1 MEPIYLA
8 IIVFF
13 IAIFFSMVG
22 LGGAL
27 LYVPIF
33 YWSGIPLLAAI
44 PTGLLLNGITATSA
58 SATYLRK
65 KLVDLAI
72 TPPLIIT
79 SVFGAQAG
87 AYLAH
92 LVETSLLLALFSL
105 VLVFAGARML
115 LFKDMGIHIKLAQKK
130 RVVLIPFLGFLIGT
144 IAALLGVG
152 GGTFIVPLLLAL
164 GYNPRNT
171 SATSAFIVVFLS
183 FSGFAGYFTLG
194 TLEDLDPRLLI
205 YTGLAVLLGAQI
217 GSGIIF
223 GKVRSNTISR
233 IFGGIL
239 LLVAA
244 RIIYGLL

>member
-13 IAIFFSMVG
+13 IAIFFSMLG

-33 YWSGIPLLAAI
+33 YWSGIPLLVAI

-58 SATYLRK
+58 SVTYLRK
-65 KLVDLAI
+65 KLVDLNI
-72 TPPLIIT
+72 SPQLIIA

-87 AYLAH
+87 VYLAH
-92 LVETSLLLALFSL
+92 LVETSLILALLSL
-105 VLVFAGARML
+105 VLIFAGARML
-115 LFKDMGIHIKLAQKK
+115 LFRDMGIHIKLVPEK
-130 RVVLIPFLGFLIGT
+130 RIILLPLLGFLVGT

-152 GGTFIVPLLLAL
+152 GGTFMVPLLLAL
-164 GYNPRNT
+164 GWDPRRA
-171 SATSAFIVVFLS
+171 SATSAFIVIFLS
-183 FSGFAGYFTLG
+183 FSGFAGYAALG
-194 TLEDLDPRLLI
+194 TLKDLDPGLLI
-205 YTGLAVLLGAQI
+205 YTGMAVLLGAQV
-217 GSGIIF
+217 GSAIIF
-223 GKVRSNTISR
+223 GRVRSGGIGR

>member
-13 IAIFFSMVG
+13 IAIFFSMLG

-33 YWSGIPLLAAI
+33 YWSGLPLLVAI

-58 SATYLRK
+58 SITYLRK
-65 KLVDLAI
+65 KLVEPSIAI
-72 TPPLIIT
+72 PLIIT
-79 SVFGAQAG
+79 SVIGAQTG

-92 LVETSLLLALFSL
+92 LIKTNLLLASFSL
-105 VLVFAGARML
+105 VLIFAGTRLL
-115 LFKDMGIHIKLAQKK
+115 LFRDIGIRVQPAPKK
-130 RVVLIPFLGFLIGT
+130 RLILIPLLGFLIGT

-164 GYNPRNT
+164 GYNPRNA
-171 SATSAFIVVFLS
+171 SATSAFIVIFLS
-183 FSGFAGYFTLG
+183 FSGFAGYAALG
-194 TLEDLDPRLLI
+194 TEDLDPGLLI
-205 YTGLAVLLGAQI
+205 YTSIAVLLGAQI
-217 GSGIIF
+217 GTGIIF
-223 GKVRSNTISR
+223 EKVRSSAINR

-239 LLVAA
+239 LFVAA